1 MNWLDLILIVI
12 LAIGLVVGL
21 RIGILGA
28 IYCTIVVFLAWLI
41 AAQLGSLVGTFFEL
55 FLDDDRIVTV
65 VSFAAIMGF
74 VVYLGGMMWKPFKS
88 GLGIGTLGASNV
100 FDRVGGLV
108 VGIVLGVA
116 VSGALLVGL
125 MRLTNTTEATFD
137 SFRDD
142 LEAGLFESTLVP
154 LFVRGVDALPAD
166 SLGLIP
172 GDFRTSF
179 EIVRDRIG

>member
-1 MNWLDLILIVI
+1 MNWLDFILIVI

-28 IYCTIVVFLAWLI
+28 IYCTVVAFLAWLV
-41 AAQLGSLVGTFFEL
+41 AAQLGSLVGKFFEL

-65 VSFAAIMGF
+65 VSFTVIMAV
-74 VVYLGGMMWKPFKS
+74 VVYIGGKLWTPIRMA
-88 GLGIGTLGASNV
+88 LGIGTLGASNV
-100 FDRVGGLV
+100 IDRVGGLA
-108 VGIVLGVA
+108 VGLVLGVI

-125 MRLTNTTEATFD
+125 MRLTDTSDATFD
-137 SFRDD
+137 NIRD
-142 LEAGLFESTLVP
+142 GLDTALAESTFVP

-172 GDFRTSF
+172 GDFQTSLAN
-179 EIVRDRIG
+179 VRDRIE